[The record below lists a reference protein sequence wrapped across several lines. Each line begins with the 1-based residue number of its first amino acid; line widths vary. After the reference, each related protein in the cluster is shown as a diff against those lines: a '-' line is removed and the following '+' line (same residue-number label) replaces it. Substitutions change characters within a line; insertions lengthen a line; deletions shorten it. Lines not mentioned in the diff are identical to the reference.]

1 MKKIILSVLTLIFY
15 TNGNS
20 QELTLPSFTQYLA
33 DNPFVIAPSYAGV
46 GDYAKI
52 RVNGFTQW
60 VGIQDAPQNQSIA
73 ADMRIHNQ
81 SGVGLYLYNDK
92 NGNTRQTGAKVSFAH
107 HLVLDKYMDQFLS
120 FGISYNYNQ
129 FRIDIENFN
138 GTDLAVTD
146 DRRLINHNF
155 DVGALYRKENFYL
168 NFAVGN
174 ILNKDIDMFT
184 GIEPMALRNYQVYT
198 GYVIGKNSGRNYEI
212 EPSMYFQYFE
222 SDARSTTDLNLK
234 FRFFN
239 FDDYYW
245 AGISY
250 RFLNDQLL
258 EPLNVGPMFGL
269 KKKNFYVA
277 YSYQVTV
284 NELLGY
290 NSGTH
295 MLTLGV
301 DVFQGISNC
310 PCTH

>member
-1 MKKIILSVLTLIFY
+1 MKKYIHILILLVVFY
-15 TNGNS
+15 NGRS

-33 DNPFVIAPSYAGV
+33 DNPFVIAPTYAGI

-52 RVNGFTQW
+52 RANGFTQW
-60 VGIQDAPQNQSIA
+60 VGIKDAPENQSLA

-81 SGVGLYLYNDK
+81 SGVGLYLYNDS

-107 HLVLDKYMDQFLS
+107 HLILDKHMEQFLS

-129 FRIDIENFN
+129 FRIETENF
-138 GTDLAVTD
+138 TDQDIAVTD

-155 DVGALYRKENFYL
+155 DVGALYRKNNFYL

-198 GYVIGKNSGRNYEI
+198 GYVIKDISNKDFEI

-234 FRFFN
+234 FRFHSIDN
-239 FDDYYW
+239 YYW

-258 EPLNVGPMFGL
+258 EPLNVGPMFGF
-269 KKKNFYVA
+269 KMKNFYFA
-277 YSYQVTV
+277 YSYQVTM
-284 NELLGY
+284 NELFSY

-295 MLTLGV
+295 MVTIGL

-310 PCTH
+310 PCTY